1 LGREATITSL
11 LSPHQEGKEEY
22 LMGKEK
28 NLMRRT
34 LLLLA
39 AITAL
44 VAGSAGVAF
53 AVSQLDQSSD
63 GNRTTIAHIGWAD
76 HVIGQTFTAGL
87 SGTLDKVSLKVYYEP
102 PSNLALPDSDLVVE
116 VQSVDSSGQPTG
128 EVLSST
134 TVSHSFVTEDLNVW
148 TDITLA
154 QPVEVSE
161 NTKYALV
168 LKGTVCFRCINPSL
182 DPSSQP
188 GIYYAAVTRDPPYPR
203 GESFQK
209 RPDQPWNLTLDDL
222 MFRTYV
228 SPPPD
233 TTKPTITV
241 VSPTEGAS
249 YKLGQSVLADY
260 GCSDD
265 TTSASDLSCLGTV
278 AHGSAIDTASVGPKT
293 FTVTATDQ
301 ASNTETK
308 TVNYGVVHDFGQ
320 GSGGSFAEP
329 VRETE
334 MNQLKAGQAV
344 PVKFGLGGDF
354 GLNIFASGYPTA
366 KRIDC
371 TTGLPTDPVEET
383 VTASTSGLQYDAASG
398 LYTYVWK
405 TQKSW
410 SGTCR
415 ELNLKLADGTNHPV
429 KFQLK

>member
-1 LGREATITSL
+1 MGR
-11 LSPHQEGKEEY
+11 
-22 LMGKEK
+22 EK
-28 NLMRRT
+28 NLMRRA

-39 AITAL
+39 AMVAL
-44 VAGSAGVAF
+44 VVGYAGVAF

-63 GNRTTIAHIGWAD
+63 GQRSNVAQPGYLD
-76 HVIGQTFTAGL
+76 LVYGQTFTAGL
-87 SGTLDKVSLKVYYEP
+87 SGTMDKVSLKLLYEP
-102 PSNLALPDSDLVVE
+102 GSHRYHSDLVVE
-116 VQSVDSSGQPTG
+116 VQSVDSSGQPSG
-128 EVLSST
+128 QVLSST
-134 TVSHSFVTEDLNVW
+134 TVPYAFITEDVNTW
-148 TDITLA
+148 IDITLA

-168 LKGTVCFRCINPSL
+168 LKGSVCYRCLISSDPTSEPSH
-182 DPSSQP
+182 
-188 GIYYAAVTRDPPYPR
+188 YYAAVTSDPPYPR
-203 GESFQK
+203 GELYSK
-209 RPDQPWNLTLDDL
+209 VNTPDGPWNLQSSDL
-222 MFRTYV
+222 VFRTYV

-241 VSPTEGAS
+241 TSPSEGAS
-249 YKLGQSVLADY
+249 YKLGQSVIADY
-260 GCSDD
+260 SCSDD
-265 TTSASDLSCLGTV
+265 TTSASDLSCVGTV
-278 AHGSAIDTASVGPKT
+278 ADGSTIDTASVGSKT

-301 ASNTETK
+301 ANNTETK
-308 TVNYGVVHDFGQ
+308 SINYGVVYDFGQ

-334 MNQLKAGQAV
+334 LNQLKAGQAV
-344 PVKFGLGGDF
+344 PVKFGLGGDL
-354 GLNIFASGYPTA
+354 GLDIFASGYPTA

-398 LYTYVWK
+398 LYTYAWK